1 MSLRLHTRARSANTT
16 PSSPRHSGRSPG
28 YRIHSP
34 QRTCSRRSPTIKS
47 SSNPTVYQ
55 SNHTPKPTLKH
66 TENHMTVAT
75 HAKPKAE
82 AKPAAAPKAA
92 KKTGRVKFT
101 PARFDRINA
110 HLITS
115 DN

>member
-1 MSLRLHTRARSANTT
+1 
-16 PSSPRHSGRSPG
+16 
-28 YRIHSP
+28 
-34 QRTCSRRSPTIKS
+34 
-47 SSNPTVYQ
+47 
-55 SNHTPKPTLKH
+55 
-66 TENHMTVAT
+66 MTVAT

-110 HLITS
+110 HLIAS
-115 DN
+115 DNSVTSAIVSIGELLRGREESGNPVVADLRATYEALAALPDLESFRLGIDAARRKFEDLL